1 MKNNLAVV
9 TPIYQEEL
17 NSNETN
23 ALKHSYANLK
33 DRDIFFI
40 SPKDLDL
47 KFYRHNFPN
56 INYIFFE
63 NHYFE
68 STKNYS
74 RLLIEK
80 RFYEI
85 FDKYDFILILQ
96 QDCIVFKDDLDA
108 WVTLGYDYIGAP
120 WPKAWEFSCPQ
131 IGSSIDGLKFYVSV
145 GNGGLSLRRVQG
157 CINVLQELDWLLKN
171 SSEVVEDAFFS
182 LAGHISISFKIPNA
196 IVASKFS
203 LECEPQK
210 FYAINNKLPTGVHA
224 WEKWDKQFW
233 LHIFDK
239 NNIQGLE

>member
-1 MKNNLAVV
+1 MKIKIAVV

-23 ALKHSYANLK
+23 GLKHSYANLK
-33 DRDIFFI
+33 YRDIFFI
-40 SPKDLDL
+40 SPKNLNL
-47 KFYRHNFPN
+47 KFYRHNFPS

-68 STKNYS
+68 STNTYS
-74 RLLIEK
+74 KLLIEK

-85 FDKYDFILILQ
+85 FDEYNFILILQ
-96 QDCIVFKDDLDA
+96 QDCIVFKDDLDT
-108 WVTLGYDYIGAP
+108 WGSLGYDYIGAP

-131 IGSSIDGLKFYVSV
+131 IGSPIDGLKFYVNV

-157 CINVLQELDWLLKN
+157 CINVLEELNWLLKN
-171 SSEVVEDAFFS
+171 SSDVVEDAFFS
-182 LAGHISISFKIPNA
+182 LAGHISISFKIPNT

-210 FYAINNKLPTGVHA
+210 FYAINNKSPTGVHA

-233 LHIFDK
+233 LDIFAK
-239 NNIQGLE
+239 NNIRGLN